1 MTNIVTSR
9 FNNST
14 WEENCCFREKNQD
27 VACIYGSPQ
36 RMTEKIPLNS
46 LVFVVEMNNTTNK
59 IEGIGLVRNML
70 HPEKKMRVY
79 QTGNYNR
86 YTYQGNYRLDRCTI
100 EFVCHQILLI
110 LEKLVFTGKTHLKRG
125 AGFTRIPEKLY
136 KHHKILEQYNY
147 TEQQIKLELAT
158 LFKRQF
164 IKNITDPRANLYQ
177 DNASPKKSCS

>member
-14 WEENCCFREKNQD
+14 WEENCSFRDKHKE

-36 RMTEKIPLNS
+36 QMTEKIPLNS
-46 LVFVVEMNNTTNK
+46 LVFVVEMNNSTNK
-59 IEGIGLVRNML
+59 VEGIGLIRNL
-70 HPEKKMRVY
+70 LNHEKKMRVY

-86 YTYQGNYRLDRCTI
+86 YTYQGNFRIDRCTI
-100 EFVCHQILLI
+100 EFVCPQILQI

-136 KHHKILEQYNY
+136 KLHKILETYNY
-147 TEQQIKLELAT
+147 TEQQIKDEITA

-164 IKNITDPRANLYQ
+164 LKEIPENEPL
-177 DNASPKKSCS
+177 KKEH

>member
-14 WEENCCFREKNQD
+14 WEENCSFRDKHKE

-36 RMTEKIPLNS
+36 QMTEKIPLNS
-46 LVFVVEMNNTTNK
+46 LVFVVEMNNSTNK
-59 IEGIGLVRNML
+59 VEGIGLIRNL
-70 HPEKKMRVY
+70 LNHEKKMRVY

-86 YTYQGNYRLDRCTI
+86 YTYQGNFRIDRCTI
-100 EFVCHQILLI
+100 EFVCPQILQI
-110 LEKLVFTGKTHLKRG
+110 LEKIVFTGKTHLKRG

-136 KHHKILEQYNY
+136 KYHKILENYNY
-147 TEQQIKLELAT
+147 TEQQIKYEIAA

-164 IKNITDPRANLYQ
+164 SKDTPETQML
-177 DNASPKKSCS
+177 KKEH

>member
-14 WEENCCFREKNQD
+14 WEENCSFRDKHKE

-36 RMTEKIPLNS
+36 QMTEKIPLNS
-46 LVFVVEMNNTTNK
+46 LVFVVEMNNSTNK
-59 IEGIGLVRNML
+59 IEGIGLIRNL
-70 HPEKKMRVY
+70 LNHEKKIRVY

-86 YTYQGNYRLDRCTI
+86 YTYQGNFRIDRCTI
-100 EFVCHQILLI
+100 EFVCPQILQI

-136 KHHKILEQYNY
+136 KHHKILENYNY
-147 TEQQIKLELAT
+147 TEQQIKYEIAT

-164 IKNITDPRANLYQ
+164 TKESHNNEAL
-177 DNASPKKSCS
+177 KKEN